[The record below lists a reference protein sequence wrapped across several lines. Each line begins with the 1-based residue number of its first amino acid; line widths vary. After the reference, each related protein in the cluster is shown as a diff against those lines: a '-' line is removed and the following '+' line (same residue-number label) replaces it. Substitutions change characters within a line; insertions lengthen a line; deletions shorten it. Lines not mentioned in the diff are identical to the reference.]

1 MFLRKLLLKMTI
13 DLEHYLK
20 VKLVNDCQNNPADD
34 GYEVVEKFLESHLK
48 IKDELS
54 KYNKFTSYG
63 ESSFEKYV
71 AAPAVWNFVEMVS
84 FADFI
89 SFYAFYYDYMRMQC
103 EYTKH
108 FESVRRIRN
117 ACAHN
122 VCMLASFKSVPGF
135 KPDLE
140 TNFELLGGNIGIGN
154 GTISS
159 CMKVPLLNDFAVMLS
174 VYTKLISSPK
184 IKEITLQEIKD
195 FFDSRM
201 VYRKQYFEGNID
213 IKNAYLFARK
223 VLDYYSGK

>member
-1 MFLRKLLLKMTI
+1 
-13 DLEHYLK
+13 
-20 VKLVNDCQNNPADD
+20 
-34 GYEVVEKFLESHLK
+34 
-48 IKDELS
+48 
-54 KYNKFTSYG
+54 
-63 ESSFEKYV
+63 
-71 AAPAVWNFVEMVS
+71 MVS

-135 KPDLE
+135 KSDLE

-195 FFDSRM
+195 FFDGRM
-201 VYRKQYFEGNID
+201 VYRKQYFENNSD

-223 VLDYYSGK
+223 VLDYWEVILLKLLHIPKTHLLPVIPLLRHLPYNLHQGIVQYLNIVTLVAALLTSIGEYDVSEYL